1 MAKQGYLVSVDLGAG
16 QGAKI
21 GLFTSPDRLL
31 RENLLPTKR
40 YGNTAEQ
47 LADGLVE
54 HIAFLCASQGA
65 TMKDVRGI
73 GVASPGLFRSDGSYL
88 LIANIPF
95 LNGRNLRQL
104 LEERTGAPVRIDND
118 ANAGGLAEWS
128 AFRVELLYWVF
139 GGGWGGAWIS
149 RDGEVRHPAVDWD
162 GNDSSL
168 HYTNEPGYAIP
179 IEKMIIRSVLTLE
192 GVPYERLE
200 RVLLDE
206 FQPQDGVL
214 RGPSGSADHL
224 RAETLLSGPGRGRLF
239 RAVVGENDFY
249 ERFLSAE
256 EVAEMKDPA
265 VAGKHISKLSAMR
278 VEPAVITDRL
288 FGRLLAHASRI
299 MFRQGR
305 KDGLPENIPICLG
318 GKPSYALIFF
328 GPSCQRAL
336 GPRGIL
342 SYLRPS
348 IIDERGSNANL
359 VGAAVLA
366 EKAAKTSAEG

>member
-1 MAKQGYLVSVDLGAG
+1 MAEHGYLVSVDLGAG

-21 GLFTSPDRLL
+21 GLFTSPGNLVVED
-31 RENLLPTKR
+31 LLPAKR
-40 YGNTAEQ
+40 YGNTAER

-54 HIAFLCASQGA
+54 HITSLCASQGA

-104 LEERTGAPVRIDND
+104 LEERTGAPVRMDND

-162 GNDSSL
+162 GNDASL

-179 IEKMIIRSVLTLE
+179 IEKMIIRSVMTLE

-206 FQPQDGVL
+206 FQPKDGVL

-224 RAETLLSGPGRGRLF
+224 RAETLLSGPGRCRLF

-256 EVAEMKDPA
+256 EVAEIKDPA

-299 MFRQGR
+299 MFKQAR
-305 KDGLPENIPICLG
+305 KDNIAENIPICLG

-366 EKAAKTSAEG
+366 EKAAMKKD